1 MAKDFKSGSYTN
13 EKVTNNVQKKP
24 QVIEIIDEVKS
35 VHPAIDEEAKRLIA
49 EKLEKNK
56 EYGIVTPRSYEKT
69 VEDLGSIVDNLT
81 EKKVPT
87 KKNKI

>member
-56 EYGIVTPRSYEKT
+56 EYGFITPRSYEKT

-87 KKNKI
+87 SKKKM